1 MVRLAALVSV
11 PPRPVSGA
19 AACFRGQ
26 RLAFRSRLESL
37 IPEALM
43 TITDMPRTA
52 ADPAPV
58 SSEPSAVSGTPA
70 PVSGTAVPVS
80 EAAGFVSERESGTG
94 THTSTARLT
103 GTQKWT
109 AGAIVAFALALAG
122 IGLYLSFEHVAEFAH
137 EELRFGSLGKGQLFA
152 VGVDVGIM
160 VMIAV
165 DLLMAWLKR
174 PIGWIRYPVWLLTA
188 ATVVLNAA
196 SGAPKGAWRLL
207 DYVAAGAHGV
217 VPVLFIMV
225 VELGRTSIDRVVRPD
240 QAERDSIPWLRWVLA
255 PVATSRIFRRMRL
268 WGVIS
273 YPEMTRRDQEL
284 IAYEQWLKRKYDGD
298 ISQASEDELLPMKMA
313 PYGYTV
319 AQALAMPDEQ
329 ARAAQEREEEAE
341 RRRLDAETRSEV
353 AKAESEAE
361 RLRAKGKV
369 QLVQAEVDGQT
380 GQARAHARAQVSAAE
395 KAAALE
401 QRALENA
408 VVAEARAREAHAERG
423 EAEERRAA
431 AAADLEKAG
440 LERRAAEER
449 RAAAEADA
457 VAAAEAGA
465 IETERIALARR
476 ATAAADLDA
485 AELERRAAH
494 KRKEAAEADRLAAAE
509 ELAVETVGIAE
520 ARRAAAEAD
529 RVAAETE
536 AAAAETRRVAAETAR
551 LEAEEIERQAIAT
564 AGTEA
569 ARKAAAETAKAA
581 AETRRVAAEIERRA
595 VEIEDEAKLNPRERA
610 VRKVARLALTA
621 GAAAFDRDL
630 ALEDVQH
637 ELNARV
643 SITDVQRACDVSST
657 DTASKYRTEAAQLL
671 AGGYRLAG

>member
-1 MVRLAALVSV
+1 
-11 PPRPVSGA
+11 
-19 AACFRGQ
+19 
-26 RLAFRSRLESL
+26 
-37 IPEALM
+37 M
-43 TITDMPRTA
+43 TITDWPRTA
-52 ADPAPV
+52 AEPDPEATAPAV
-58 SSEPSAVSGTPA
+58 VSGTPA
-70 PVSGTAVPVS
+70 PVSRTPVPVS
-80 EAAGFVSERESGTG
+80 ETGEFVSETESGTG
-94 THTSTARLT
+94 ANPSGARLT

-122 IGLYLSFEHVAEFAH
+122 IGLYLSFEHVAQFAH
-137 EELRFGSLGKGQLFA
+137 EELRFDSLGKGQLFA

-174 PIGWIRYPVWLLTA
+174 PISWIRYPVWLLTA

-196 SGAPKGAWRLL
+196 SGAPRDRAWQFL

-255 PVATSRIFRRMRL
+255 PIATSRIFRRMRL
-268 WGVIS
+268 WGVTS

-329 ARAAQEREEEAE
+329 DRAAQERAEEAE

-353 AKAESEAE
+353 AQAESAAE

-369 QLVQAEVDGQT
+369 ELVQAEVDGQT

-395 KAAALE
+395 KAAELE
-401 QRALENA
+401 QKALENA
-408 VVAEARAREAHAERG
+408 VVAEARAREAEAERQ

-440 LERRAAEER
+440 LERKAAEQR
-449 RAAAEADA
+449 KAAAEADA

-465 IETERIALARR
+465 IETERIALARK

-485 AELERRAAH
+485 AELERRAAQ
-494 KRKEAAEADRLAAAE
+494 KRKEAAEADRVAVAE
-509 ELAVETVGIAE
+509 AQAIETQAIAE
-520 ARRAAAEAD
+520 ARRAASEAD

-536 AAAAETRRVAAETAR
+536 AAAAETRRAAAETAR
-551 LEAEEIERQAIAT
+551 LEAEERRQAEVVLAD
-564 AGTEA
+564 AARAKEEA
-569 ARKAAAETAKAA
+569 AEAERAA
-581 AETRRVAAEIERRA
+581 AETRRAAAEIERAA
-595 VEIEDEAKLNPRERA
+595 VEAEDIARLKPRERGL
-610 VRKVARLALTA
+610 RKVARMILAVGGDAESLP
-621 GAAAFDRDL
+621 L
-630 ALEDVQH
+630 ADIQH
-637 ELNARV
+637 ELLLN
-643 SITDVQRACDVSST
+643 SPG
-657 DTASKYRTEAAQLL
+657 TASEYRAEAAQLL
-671 AGGYRLAG
+671 ADGYVPGQ

>member
-1 MVRLAALVSV
+1 
-11 PPRPVSGA
+11 
-19 AACFRGQ
+19 
-26 RLAFRSRLESL
+26 
-37 IPEALM
+37 M
-43 TITDMPRTA
+43 TITDWPRTA
-52 ADPAPV
+52 AEPDPDSASPA
-58 SSEPSAVSGTPA
+58 AVSGTPKPVSRTPGTVSDA
-70 PVSGTAVPVS
+70 PEFVSGT
-80 EAAGFVSERESGTG
+80 ESGTG
-94 THTSTARLT
+94 TDRSPAKLT

-109 AGAIVAFALALAG
+109 AGAIVAAALALAA
-122 IGLYLSFEHVAEFAH
+122 IGLYLSFEHVAQFAH

-174 PIGWIRYPVWLLTA
+174 PISWIRYPVWLLTA

-196 SGAPKGAWRLL
+196 SGAPKGRAWELL

-255 PVATSRIFRRMRL
+255 PVATARIFRRMRL
-268 WGVIS
+268 WGVTS
-273 YPEMTRRDQEL
+273 YPEMIRRDQEL
-284 IAYEQWLKRKYDGD
+284 IAYQQWLKRKYEGD

-329 ARAAQEREEEAE
+329 EQAAQERQEEAE
-341 RRRLDAETRSEV
+341 RRRLAAETRSEV

-369 QLVQAEVDGQT
+369 ELVQAEVDGRT

-395 KAAALE
+395 RAAELE
-401 QRALENA
+401 QQALDNA
-408 VVAEARAREAHAERG
+408 VIAEARAREAEAERK
-423 EAEERRAA
+423 EAQERRAA
-431 AAADLEKAG
+431 AAADLEKAD
-440 LERRAAEER
+440 LERKAAEQR
-449 RAAAEADA
+449 RAAAEADK

-476 ATAAADLDA
+476 TAAAADLEA
-485 AELERRAAH
+485 AELERQAAQ
-494 KRKEAAEADRLAAAE
+494 KRKEAAEADRVAAAE
-509 ELAVETVGIAE
+509 AEAIETQAIAE

-529 RVAAETE
+529 RAAAETE
-536 AAAAETRRVAAETAR
+536 RAAAETRR
-551 LEAEEIERQAIAT
+551 
-564 AGTEA
+564 
-569 ARKAAAETAKAA
+569 AAAEADRKKAEEDRRREAALADIARAKKEAAEAERAA

-595 VEIEDEAKLNPRERA
+595 VEAEDAAKLRPRERA
-610 VRKVARLALTA
+610 VRRVARMILAVGGDADQLP
-621 GAAAFDRDL
+621 L
-630 ALEDVQH
+630 ADIQR
-637 ELNARV
+637 ELAV
-643 SITDVQRACDVSST
+643 TSPG
-657 DTASKYRTEAAQLL
+657 TASEYRQEAAELL
-671 AGGYRLAG
+671 AGGYRPE